1 MRARRSAEDAA
12 RGEAMDRLE
21 AVEAAWHREAEA
33 VISGMREWRAQHPR
47 ATFSEI
53 EAALDARL
61 DGMRARLLEDLALAS
76 RAADL
81 SGEAGERPG
90 CPACGAELRPRGT
103 HEREVVTRGDRVV
116 RLARRYAACPTC
128 GGGRFPPG

>member
-1 MRARRSAEDAA
+1 MRPSAEDGAK
-12 RGEAMDRLE
+12 GWGMDRLE
-21 AVEAAWHREAEA
+21 AIEAAWHREAEA
-33 VISGMREWRAQHPR
+33 VITGIKEWRAQHPR
-47 ATFSEI
+47 ATFTEI
-53 EAALDARL
+53 EQALDARL

-81 SGEAGERPG
+81 SGEAGERPR
-90 CPACGAELRPRGT
+90 CPDCGAELRPRGG

-116 RLARRYAACPTC
+116 RLARRYAACPEC

>member
-1 MRARRSAEDAA
+1 ME
-12 RGEAMDRLE
+12 RLE

-33 VISGMREWRAQHPR
+33 VISGLKEWRAQHPR
-47 ATFSEI
+47 ATLAEI
-53 EAALDARL
+53 EQALDERL

-81 SGEAGERPG
+81 SGGRGERPR
-90 CPACGAELRPRGT
+90 CPECAVEAVPRGT
-103 HEREVVTRGDRVV
+103 HERQVVTRGDRVV
-116 RLARRYAACPTC
+116 RLRRRYAACPRC

>member
-1 MRARRSAEDAA
+1 ME
-12 RGEAMDRLE
+12 RLE
-21 AVEAAWHREAEA
+21 AIEAAWHREAEA
-33 VISGMREWRAQHPR
+33 VISGIKEWREQHPQ

-53 EAALDARL
+53 EQALDARL

-81 SGEAGERPG
+81 RGQGGQRPC
-90 CPACGAELRPRGT
+90 CPDCTAELRPRGV
-103 HEREVVTRGDRVV
+103 HEREVVTRGERVV
-116 RLARRYAACPTC
+116 RRARQYAACPAC